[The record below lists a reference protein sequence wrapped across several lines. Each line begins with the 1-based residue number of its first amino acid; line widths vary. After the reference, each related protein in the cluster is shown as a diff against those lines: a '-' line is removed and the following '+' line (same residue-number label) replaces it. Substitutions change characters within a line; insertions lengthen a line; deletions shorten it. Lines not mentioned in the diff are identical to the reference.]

1 MSGIDFTGRTVLVTG
16 AGRGLG
22 AAHARAVAAR
32 GAEAG
37 LDAPVHLTRAAFP
50 LMKRQGY
57 GRFVF
62 TTSAVDLVRAPV
74 TPDVMEAPWPE
85 LAGEVA

>member
-37 LDAPVHLTRAAFP
+37 LDAPVHLTRAA
-50 LMKRQGY
+50 
-57 GRFVF
+57 
-62 TTSAVDLVRAPV
+62 VR
-74 TPDVMEAPWPE
+74 
-85 LAGEVA
+85 